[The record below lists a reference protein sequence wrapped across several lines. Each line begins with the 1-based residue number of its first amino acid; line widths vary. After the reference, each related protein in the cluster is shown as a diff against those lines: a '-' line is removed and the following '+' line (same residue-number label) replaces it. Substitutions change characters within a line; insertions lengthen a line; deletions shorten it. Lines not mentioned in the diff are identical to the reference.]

1 MSVFKVELISTET
14 VKPSSPT
21 PDHLRHYQL
30 SFLDQISPPIFMP
43 LLFFYEK
50 PHEDKDAIF
59 NHLKKSLSDTLTG
72 FYPLAGRIKEN
83 LFIECNDGGIP
94 YVQAKVNCE
103 LSKVMEEPNPGQHNK
118 LLPFKLD
125 ELNDL
130 LLAVQVNLFDCGGIA
145 VAICI
150 SHKVGDALSYFMLVN
165 SWAATGRGDTDIKW
179 PRFDSAQLFPPK
191 NISGFEPSTG
201 ITKEEVVTKRF
212 VFSASSIAELRDKY
226 SEKANAENPTR
237 PTRVEA
243 LSAFIWTRF
252 MESTQSNADLQK
264 KLYTILHAV
273 NLRTRTDP
281 PLPEYSFGNI
291 SRIAITAPR
300 MEKGEECYKL
310 IDQMRD
316 AIRNVDVDYVKQLA
330 ESEEH
335 LSFLK
340 EAAAIFNQG
349 GWIAFSFTSLCR
361 FPLYEADFG
370 WGKPIWVGS
379 ARLTFNHLVTF
390 FDTRTGG
397 GIEAW
402 INLKPEDMAKFEAD
416 KELLSYVSSSP
427 SKIVA

>member
-1 MSVFKVELISTET
+1 MET

-21 PDHLRHYQL
+21 PDHFRRYHL
-30 SFLDQISPPIFMP
+30 SFLDQISPPIFVP
-43 LLFFYEK
+43 LIFFYEK
-50 PHEDKDAIF
+50 PDKDKDAIS
-59 NHLKKSLSDTLTG
+59 NHLKKSLSDTLTR

-83 LFIECNDGGIP
+83 LFIDCNDGGIP

-103 LSKVMEEPNPGQHNK
+103 LSKIMEKPNPVQHNK
-118 LLPFKLD
+118 LLPLKID
-125 ELNDL
+125 EVNDL

-150 SHKVGDALSYFMLVN
+150 SHKVGDGLSYFIFAN
-165 SWAATGRGDTDIKW
+165 SWAATARGDAYIKS
-179 PRFDSAQLFPPK
+179 PRFDSAELFPPK
-191 NISGFEPSTG
+191 NISGFAPTTG

-212 VFSASSIAELRDKY
+212 VFSSSVIAELRDKY
-226 SEKANAENPTR
+226 SNKANAENPTR

-291 SRIAITAPR
+291 YRVAIAAPR
-300 MEKGEECYKL
+300 LEKGQECYKL
-310 IDQMRD
+310 INQMRD
-316 AIRNVDVDYVKQLA
+316 AIRNVNVDYVKQLA
-330 ESEEH
+330 ESDEH
-335 LSFLK
+335 LSFIK
-340 EAAAIFNQG
+340 EAAAKFNQG
-349 GWIAFSFTSLCR
+349 IWISLSFTSFCR
-361 FPLYEADFG
+361 FPVYEVDFG
-370 WGKPIWVGS
+370 WGKPIRFGS
-379 ARLTFNHLVTF
+379 ARLTFNHLVTL
-390 FDTRTGG
+390 FDTRTGD

-416 KELLSYVSSSP
+416 KELLSYVQSSP
-427 SKIVA
+427 AENDA